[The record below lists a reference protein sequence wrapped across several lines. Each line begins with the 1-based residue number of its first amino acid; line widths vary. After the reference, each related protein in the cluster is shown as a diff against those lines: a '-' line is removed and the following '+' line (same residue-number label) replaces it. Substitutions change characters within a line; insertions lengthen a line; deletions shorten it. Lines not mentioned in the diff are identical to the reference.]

1 MGQSAV
7 KNPRKIFSQAGADPA
22 LNNRVTNLENN
33 EYFKS
38 TVTFEKKYN
47 ALKRKVEIVRS
58 NK

>member
-33 EYFKS
+33 EYKI
-38 TVTFEKKYN
+38 
-47 ALKRKVEIVRS
+47 LD
-58 NK
+58 